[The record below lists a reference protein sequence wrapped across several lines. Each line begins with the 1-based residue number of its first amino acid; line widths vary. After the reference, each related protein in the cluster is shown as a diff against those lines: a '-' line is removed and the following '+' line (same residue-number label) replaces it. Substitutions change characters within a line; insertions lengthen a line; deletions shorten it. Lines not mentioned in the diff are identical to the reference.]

1 MLMVLV
7 GGLTRLTDSGLS
19 ITEWAP
25 IRGALPP
32 LTQADW
38 LAEFEKYKQIPE
50 YQLVNLGMSMAEFK
64 FIYWWEWGHR
74 FLGRI
79 VGLVFFIPFV
89 VFSCRRKSAAANCR
103 PCLACLRLAGCKA
116 LWAGIW

>member
-32 LTQADW
+32 FTQADW

-64 FIYWWEWGHR
+64 FIYWWE
-74 FLGRI
+74 
-79 VGLVFFIPFV
+79 
-89 VFSCRRKSAAANCR
+89 
-103 PCLACLRLAGCKA
+103 
-116 LWAGIW
+116 